1 MDKRLILYA
10 IIIIVC
16 IVAVGI
22 GVYAQFFYKDGDTD
36 KLMIGGITGN
46 NENKEQ
52 TDENEEAAK
61 SNFDS
66 LFINALTYTS
76 ENFNNSAV
84 RKDSTKDLVYTSNQ
98 ISKTVQGK
106 YSMNIN
112 VPTLNIVSKV
122 AEDINTS
129 IEQTFIQ
136 KATNILVNA
145 ETSTEYTIYNI
156 DYAAYVNGNIL
167 SLVIKATLK
176 EGSNPQ
182 RIMYLGYNYNLQ
194 TSANITLQ
202 EYISY
207 KKITTATLQNKINKE
222 IKEIS
227 QKTQDLNN
235 VGFSVYTRNP
245 EDSMY
250 KVENTTNYFLGPDN
264 YVYVIYAYGNNNY
277 TSETDIIVF

>member
-10 IIIIVC
+10 LIIIIC
-16 IVAVGI
+16 IIAVGI
-22 GVYAQFFYKDGDTD
+22 GVYAQFFYADGDTD
-36 KLMIGGITGN
+36 GLMIGANSVKKEEI
-46 NENKEQ
+46 NEQ
-52 TDENEEAAK
+52 EEIAK
-61 SNFDS
+61 NSFDS
-66 LFINALTYTS
+66 LFINGLTYVS

-84 RKDSTKDLVYTSNQ
+84 RKDSTKDLIYTGNQ

-112 VPTLNIVSKV
+112 VPIVNITSKY
-122 AEDINTS
+122 ADEINAS
-129 IEQTFIQ
+129 IDQTFVQ

-145 ETSTEYTIYNI
+145 ENSEEYIIYNI
-156 DYAAYVNGNIL
+156 DYAGYVSGNIL

-202 EYISY
+202 EYMNY
-207 KKITTATLQNKINKE
+207 KKITATTLQNKINKE

-227 QKTQDLNN
+227 EKTKELNN

-250 KVENTTNYFLGPDN
+250 KIENTTNYFLGPDN
-264 YVYVIYAYGNNNY
+264 YVYIVYAYGNSNY
-277 TSETDIIVF
+277 TSETDVIVF

>member
-1 MDKRLILYA
+1 MEKRLILYA
-10 IIIIVC
+10 AIIIVC
-16 IVAVGI
+16 IIAVGI
-22 GVYAQFFYKDGDTD
+22 GVYAQFFYKNGDTD

-46 NENKEQ
+46 TVNKEE
-52 TDENEEAAK
+52 TNEKEEEAK
-61 SNFDS
+61 NNFDS

-76 ENFNNSAV
+76 ESFNNSSV

-112 VPTLNIVSKV
+112 VPTINITSKV
-122 AEDINTS
+122 AGEINS
-129 IEQTFIQ
+129 NIEQTFIK
-136 KATNILVNA
+136 KATDIIVNA
-145 ETSTEYTIYNI
+145 DNSTEYIIYNI

-194 TSANITLQ
+194 TSNNITLQ
-202 EYISY
+202 EYINY
-207 KKITTATLQNKINKE
+207 KQITTATLQNKINKE

-235 VGFSVYTRNP
+235 VGFSVYTRDP
-245 EDSMY
+245 DDDMY
-250 KVENTTNYFLGPDN
+250 KVENTSNYFLGPDN
-264 YVYVIYAYGNNNY
+264 YVYIIYAYGNNNY
-277 TSETDIIVF
+277 TSETDVIVF

>member
-10 IIIIVC
+10 LIIIIC
-16 IVAVGI
+16 IIAVGI
-22 GVYAQFFYKDGDTD
+22 GVYAQFFYADGDTD
-36 KLMIGGITGN
+36 GLMIGANSVKKEEI
-46 NENKEQ
+46 NEQ
-52 TDENEEAAK
+52 EEIAK
-61 SNFDS
+61 NNFDS
-66 LFINALTYTS
+66 LFINGLTYVS

-84 RKDSTKDLVYTSNQ
+84 RKDSTKDLIYTGNQ

-112 VPTLNIVSKV
+112 VPIVNITSKY
-122 AEDINTS
+122 ADEINAS
-129 IEQTFIQ
+129 IDQTFVQ

-145 ETSTEYTIYNI
+145 ENSEEYIIYNI
-156 DYAAYVNGNIL
+156 DYAGYVSGNIL

-202 EYISY
+202 EYMNY
-207 KKITTATLQNKINKE
+207 KKITATTLQNKINKE

-227 QKTQDLNN
+227 EKTKELNN

-250 KVENTTNYFLGPDN
+250 KIENTTNYFLGPDN
-264 YVYVIYAYGNNNY
+264 YVYIVYAYGNSNY
-277 TSETDIIVF
+277 TSETDVIVF